1 MNKMNLTENE
11 MELLKYAY
19 TDDDRIEE
27 GLLFDYQVEAL
38 HMIRKCSVYLNV
50 RYPMYNLTMVSF
62 LPQDKKRNYTE
73 IHFRNEGSLVTYTL
87 RYKMGETDTFS
98 DNFYDVPFEDV
109 YDKRIEKELKKN
121 GVEALAYTVFPFLI
135 SDKIE
140 DLDALWNKKE
150 LGRNTEI
157 FILCDSMPNESEMN
171 ASLNKITE
179 VFKKLGFNTNG
190 ILYYLFDLEDK
201 DMDNISLDSYV
212 KDRENQKNYVSL
224 VFRIM

>member
-1 MNKMNLTENE
+1 M
-11 MELLKYAY
+11 Y
-19 TDDDRIEE
+19 EE
-27 GLLFDYQVEAL
+27 FV
-38 HMIRKCSVYLNV
+38 
-50 RYPMYNLTMVSF
+50 
-62 LPQDKKRNYTE
+62 
-73 IHFRNEGSLVTYTL
+73 
-87 RYKMGETDTFS
+87 
-98 DNFYDVPFEDV
+98 
-109 YDKRIEKELKKN
+109 
-121 GVEALAYTVFPFLI
+121 FLI

>member
-1 MNKMNLTENE
+1 
-11 MELLKYAY
+11 
-19 TDDDRIEE
+19 
-27 GLLFDYQVEAL
+27 
-38 HMIRKCSVYLNV
+38 
-50 RYPMYNLTMVSF
+50 MVSF

-73 IHFRNEGSLVTYTL
+73 IHFRNDGSLVTYTL

-98 DNFYDVPFEDV
+98 DNFYDVPFENE

-140 DLDALWNKKE
+140 NLDALWNKKE
-150 LGRNTEI
+150 LGRTTEI

-190 ILYYLFDLEDK
+190 ILYYLFDLENK